1 MFIVKYDI
9 ILHQMYKTLFIMSAI
24 VTILC
29 CSVQAQDRLEM
40 GFMGG
45 VSYYLGDLN
54 HTQHFKSPRPAAG
67 FVARYMVNDRIAAR
81 ANVFGGGIAGE
92 YPGMGDK
99 YPVIVPSTGADMSAV
114 RGSDFIG
121 KSAKVDS
128 EYDFSRVLVSV
139 DLMGEFNFRS
149 FDHVFNQGES
159 RWAPYMTL
167 GLGATFYKS
176 YVDEPTGKT
185 DFVLSL
191 PFGLGIKYKLFK
203 WLRVGLEWTMHKT
216 FADDLDLV
224 EPKANQ
230 INPNDPYGSKHHT
243 VTHNN
248 DWYSFCGITLTAS
261 MLPRKLSC
269 NDGLRKF
276 NK

>member
-1 MFIVKYDI
+1 
-9 ILHQMYKTLFIMSAI
+9 
-24 VTILC
+24 
-29 CSVQAQDRLEM
+29 
-40 GFMGG
+40 MGG

-54 HTQHFKSPRPAAG
+54 PTQQFKSPRPAAG
-67 FVARYMVNDRIAAR
+67 FLVRYAINDRIAAK
-81 ANVFGGGIAGE
+81 ADVMGCGIAGE

-99 YPVIVPSTGADMSAV
+99 YPIIQNNPATANKSTQVGVP
-114 RGSDFIG
+114 GSD
-121 KSAKVDS
+121 
-128 EYDFSRVLVSV
+128 YDFSRMLVSV

-149 FDHVFNQGES
+149 FDHVFNKDES
-159 RWAPYMTL
+159 TWAPYLTL

-176 YVDEPTGKT
+176 YVDKESGQT

-191 PFGLGIKYKLFK
+191 PFGLGIKYKICK
-203 WLRVGLEWTMHKT
+203 WLRVGAEWTMHKT

-224 EPKANQ
+224 EPKAGQ
-230 INPNDPYGSKHHT
+230 INPNDPYGSKSHS
-243 VTHNN
+243 VIHNN
-248 DWYSFCGITLTAS
+248 DWYSFCGITVTAS

>member
-1 MFIVKYDI
+1 M
-9 ILHQMYKTLFIMSAI
+9 ILLSRLLARSSN
-24 VTILC
+24 TILYVLC
-29 CSVQAQDRLEM
+29 AIALLLCGTIKAQDRLEM

-54 HTQHFKSPRPAAG
+54 QSQQFKSARPALG
-67 FVARYMVNDRIAAR
+67 ILVRYAINDRLAAKV
-81 ANVFGGGIAGE
+81 NLFGGGIAGE
-92 YPGMGDK
+92 YPFAGEK
-99 YPVIVPSTGADMSAV
+99 YPIIRPKSDVSDNIEGIVTG
-114 RGSDFIG
+114 G
-121 KSAKVDS
+121 KY
-128 EYDFSRVLVSV
+128 EFSRMLLSV
-139 DLMGEFNFRS
+139 GFMGEVNFRS
-149 FDHVFNQGES
+149 FDHVFNKSES
-159 RWAPYMTL
+159 LWTPYLTM

-176 YVDEPTGKT
+176 YADKTSGKT

-191 PFGLGIKYKLFK
+191 PFGLGVKYKISK
-203 WLRVGLEWTMHKT
+203 WLRVGVEWTMHKT

-230 INPNDPYGSKHHT
+230 INPNDPYGSNYHT

-248 DWYSFCGITLTAS
+248 DWYSFCGLTITAS

-269 NDGLRKF
+269 NDGLRNF